1 VSPSDTNK
9 LLWAFAI
16 ILLAL
21 GIAQLL
27 FMDGVASGAA
37 SIAIGSSLVAIAAST
52 NKKQNDG

>member
-1 VSPSDTNK
+1 MNK
-9 LLWAFAI
+9 LLWTFAVM
-16 ILLAL
+16 LLAL
-21 GIAQLL
+21 GIAQLV